1 LISAGKKANRK
12 IVCTSEVGTYYEL
25 FQRMPPGINEK
36 MQMGGTKDFK
46 FAKIT
51 MVKADHPS
59 TCTGPQGV
67 QLTGGN
73 ACGFVIT
80 IPNHELNIYHAGDTN
95 VFSDM

>member
-1 LISAGKKANRK
+1 
-12 IVCTSEVGTYYEL
+12 
-25 FQRMPPGINEK
+25 MPPGINEK

-46 FAKIT
+46 FAKVT

-73 ACGFVIT
+73 ACGFVVT
-80 IPNHELNIYHAGDTN
+80 IPHHNLNIYHAGDTN